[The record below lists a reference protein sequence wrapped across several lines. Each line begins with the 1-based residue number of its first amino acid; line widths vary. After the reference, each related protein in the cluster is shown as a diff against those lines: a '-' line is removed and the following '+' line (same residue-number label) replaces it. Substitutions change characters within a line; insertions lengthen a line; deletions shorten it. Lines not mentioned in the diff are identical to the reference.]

1 MPDSNTSKKKI
12 FISVAIILGVVG
24 SYLGIFYITQIFIG
38 PLSLADFLI
47 SKNTMER
54 HRRDLLQKIQ
64 RDAHFKD
71 INANKYRNFSACGRM
86 GSVYQGYF
94 R

>member
-12 FISVAIILGVVG
+12 FISVAIIFGVVG
-24 SYLGIFYITQIFIG
+24 SYLGIFYITQVFLG

-47 SKNTMER
+47 SKNTMEN
-54 HRRDLLQKIQ
+54 HRRDLLKKIQ

-71 INANKYRNFSACGRM
+71 INAKEYKRP
-86 GSVYQGYF
+86 
-94 R
+94 